1 MLDNPVN
8 GILEATGM
16 ITRRP
21 PEPLRDRLGCLFT
34 LSAGGGSRVRTV
46 PDGCSS
52 IIIELTAGESPKSVE
67 IPVTRRLTAVRAAEP
82 RNGRPTPRCLI
93 GGPRLQPACYKPPA
107 MTDVVGVRLNP
118 GTAFALIGNPVS
130 SIVDRRERLADL
142 IGTAATDLEIQMAR
156 AQSVE
161 ARFDALECFLIER
174 LAGASIDSRVARAL
188 CRITESAGEA
198 RLAEVARECGI
209 SLRQL
214 ERLMLRWVGISPK
227 RLARI
232 ARFQALLGV
241 VADGPPPQWTPLAAE
256 HYADQSQL
264 IREFTEF
271 AGKSPRR
278 YFIDRPAD
286 SKVARC
292 P

>member
-1 MLDNPVN
+1 
-8 GILEATGM
+8 M
-16 ITRRP
+16 ITRCP
-21 PEPLRDRLGCLFT
+21 PEPLRDLLGCLFA

-46 PDGCSS
+46 PDGCAS
-52 IIIELTAGESPKSVE
+52 IIIELTPGESSKWVE
-67 IPVTRRLTAVRAAEP
+67 MPVSRRLTALRAAEP
-82 RNGRPTPRCLI
+82 RNRRPTSKCLI
-93 GGPRLQPACYKPPA
+93 GGPRLQPACYEPPA
-107 MTDVVGVRLNP
+107 MTDVIGVRLNP
-118 GTAFALIGNPVS
+118 GTAFALIGRPVCG
-130 SIVDRRERLADL
+130 IVDHRERLADL
-142 IGTAATDLEIQMAR
+142 IGSAATNLETQMAR
-156 AQSVE
+156 AESVE
-161 ARFDALECFLIER
+161 ARFDVLECFLIER
-174 LAGASIDSRVARAL
+174 LGAARIDSRVTKAL
-188 CRITESAGEA
+188 GRIAELAGEA
-198 RLAEVARECGI
+198 RLADVAHQCGI

-232 ARFQALLGV
+232 ARFQALLGA
-241 VADGPPPQWTPLAAE
+241 VAEAPPPLWTPLAAE

-278 YFIDRPAD
+278 YFADRPAD